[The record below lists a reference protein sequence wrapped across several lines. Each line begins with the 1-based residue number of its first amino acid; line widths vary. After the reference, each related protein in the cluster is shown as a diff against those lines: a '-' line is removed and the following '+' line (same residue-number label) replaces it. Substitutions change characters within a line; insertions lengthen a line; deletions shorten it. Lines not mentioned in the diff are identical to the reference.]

1 MSAKFIV
8 VGAPRTGSTLLIKTL
23 SSLTGIC
30 CHGELLLPTVVRGYE
45 DGFVPE
51 EASKQKRD
59 DRASRLLEIRE
70 NDPVRFIQGALSS
83 SNAATGCKILYK
95 EFLLPHWSN
104 VTQSLLA
111 LPDIKV
117 IHLVRHNSLR
127 RYISMQSL
135 MGGGAIHSNPG
146 GRGDKRVKVHVDIDD
161 FLRTCAEIEAQTQT
175 MSSLLSQHSVLYVS
189 YEVLSS
195 DVRTTVSNICYFLE
209 LDIDAVNIV
218 PALDKVGSQDLRDAV
233 SNYQELLDHSATRAM
248 VLSD

>member
-1 MSAKFIV
+1 MSVRFII
-8 VGAPRTGSTLLIKTL
+8 VGAPRTGSTLLVKTL
-23 SSLTGIC
+23 NSINGIC
-30 CHGELLLPTVVRGYE
+30 CHGELLQPTVVLGYE
-45 DGFVPE
+45 DGFLPE
-51 EASKQKRD
+51 RASKNERD
-59 DRASRLLEIRE
+59 DRAKRLLEIRE
-70 NDPVRFIQGALSS
+70 CNPIGFIHDALNS
-83 SNAATGCKILYK
+83 SNAATGCKVLYK
-95 EFLLPHWSN
+95 AFLLPQWSN

-135 MGGGAIHSNPG
+135 MVGGAIHSNPG

-161 FLRTCAEIEAQTQT
+161 FLRTGAEIEAQTQT